1 MQPDDL
7 ILRLQQKDEKAFER
21 LYSLYSE
28 SIFGVIN
35 SVLHDVEASEEVLQD
50 VFIKV
55 WDNCESYSSKK
66 GRFFTWLLNIAR
78 NAAIDKT
85 RSKSFKNQKKNLT
98 QEYFVD
104 ILENKS
110 SFSSKVDAI
119 GIKKYIKALGEDC
132 KKVIN
137 LLFFK
142 GYIQE
147 YIESGILE
155 LYVYGALTSKES
167 EEVSTVLKQ
176 YPEVE
181 KEVEQIEAALQN
193 LATAAAPYNPEEI
206 LAAIKA
212 KLQGNDGVVQLN
224 PASQKRTRLLSFI
237 SVAASVIFL
246 IGIFVLLNRTNTL
259 RKELQVVEIENKSLE
274 SKLQHSEDVL
284 TQTKEILAVIRDP
297 QIIKVPLTGQ
307 QVAPEAYVNVFW
319 DKESNSA
326 YIDAMGLPEPPEGF
340 VYQVWSLKL
349 DPLTPTSMGLLDD
362 FANNSY
368 KIFSLENPND
378 SQAFGITLEPAGG
391 SETPTME
398 QLYTLGVVEN
408 NA

>member
-1 MQPDDL
+1 MQPDEL

-85 RSKSFKNQKKNLT
+85 RSKAFKNQKKNLT

-142 GYIQE
+142 GYTQ
-147 YIESGILE
+147 
-155 LYVYGALTSKES
+155 KEAS
-167 EEVSTVLKQ
+167 EELDMPLGTIKTRNRLCINK
-176 YPEVE
+176 
-181 KEVEQIEAALQN
+181 LRD
-193 LATAAAPYNPEEI
+193 I
-206 LAAIKA
+206 L
-212 KLQGNDGVVQLN
+212 
-224 PASQKRTRLLSFI
+224 
-237 SVAASVIFL
+237 
-246 IGIFVLLNRTNTL
+246 
-259 RKELQVVEIENKSLE
+259 
-274 SKLQHSEDVL
+274 
-284 TQTKEILAVIRDP
+284 
-297 QIIKVPLTGQ
+297 
-307 QVAPEAYVNVFW
+307 VN
-319 DKESNSA
+319 
-326 YIDAMGLPEPPEGF
+326 
-340 VYQVWSLKL
+340 
-349 DPLTPTSMGLLDD
+349 
-362 FANNSY
+362 
-368 KIFSLENPND
+368 
-378 SQAFGITLEPAGG
+378 
-391 SETPTME
+391 
-398 QLYTLGVVEN
+398 
-408 NA
+408 